1 MTAMDLIAAFDL
13 HGIRRQ
19 FVAGHSIPGSVRTR
33 VLE

>member
-1 MTAMDLIAAFDL
+1 MTAMDLSAACDL

-19 FVAGHSIPGSVRTR
+19 FVAGHSIRGPVCTR